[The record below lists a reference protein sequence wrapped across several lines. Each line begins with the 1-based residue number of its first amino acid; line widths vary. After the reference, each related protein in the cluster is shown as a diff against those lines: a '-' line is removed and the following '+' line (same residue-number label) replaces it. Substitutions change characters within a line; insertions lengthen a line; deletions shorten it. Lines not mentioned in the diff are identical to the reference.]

1 MAEQYCKGYV
11 ETVFKTWDK
20 DNSNVLSKHEI
31 KLWLRDQQSKG
42 TIKKTIKKQFYDM
55 INNADSNGDG
65 KLDKWEL
72 YEACLK
78 NYIPQN

>member
-31 KLWLRDQQSKG
+31 KLWLRD
-42 TIKKTIKKQFYDM
+42 
-55 INNADSNGDG
+55 
-65 KLDKWEL
+65 
-72 YEACLK
+72 
-78 NYIPQN
+78 